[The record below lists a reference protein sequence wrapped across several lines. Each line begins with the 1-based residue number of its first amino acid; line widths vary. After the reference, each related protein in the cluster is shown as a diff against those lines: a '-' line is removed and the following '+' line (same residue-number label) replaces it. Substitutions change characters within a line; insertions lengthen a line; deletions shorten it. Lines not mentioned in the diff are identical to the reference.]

1 MKKSGLAKAG
11 YDNAKSLLDILR
23 EMGETAAALWW
34 RFFDWLAQVEWRKL
48 IIIWLLLMLFA
59 MTPFGLPE
67 QTTGFILLSLGLK
80 VLAGGKRK
88 AEIEARDATSHAD
101 AEGLERRL
109 VEARMAALQ
118 AQVEPHF
125 LFNTLALI
133 GQLIETDPPQ
143 AARIHQNLIDY
154 LRATLP
160 QMRAKGAGTL
170 GRQIEMSRA
179 YLAIMQARMR
189 SRLAVSIDVP
199 DDMLSATFPVMMLQ
213 ILIENAIKHGL
224 EPKIAGGRID
234 IRARV
239 DGQMLQVDVIDDGIG
254 FNVHAGDGL
263 GLANVRERL
272 RILYGSRAQ
281 LVIEAPLTGGTRAGI
296 RIPYAP
302 DIFAGTFK
310 GDVAGDFK

>member
-1 MKKSGLAKAG
+1 MKKGRLTAAG
-11 YDNAKSLLDILR
+11 YSNAKGALDIVR
-23 EMGETAAALWW
+23 EIGEITATLWW

-48 IIIWLLLMLFA
+48 VIIWLLVMIFG
-59 MTPFGLPE
+59 MTPFGHPE
-67 QTTGFILLSLGLK
+67 QTGAFIVLSLGLK
-80 VLAGGKRK
+80 VLAGGKRR
-88 AEIEARDATSHAD
+88 AELEARDATTHAD
-101 AEGLERRL
+101 EEGLERRL

-160 QMRAKGAGTL
+160 QMRARGAGTL

-189 SRLAVSIDVP
+189 ARLAVSIDVP
-199 DDMLSATFPVMMLQ
+199 DEMQSATFPVMMLQ

-234 IRARV
+234 IRASV
-239 DGQMLQVDVIDDGIG
+239 DNQVLQVDVLDDGIG

-272 RILYGSRAQ
+272 RILYGNRAQ
-281 LVIEAPLTGGTRAGI
+281 LVIEAPLTGDTRASI
-296 RIPYAP
+296 RLPYAP
-302 DIFAGTFK
+302 DIFAG
-310 GDVAGDFK
+310 GAP

>member
-1 MKKSGLAKAG
+1 MKKHRLAQAG
-11 YDNAKSLLDILR
+11 YNNAKSLLDIIR
-23 EMGETAAALWW
+23 EIGETAVSVWW
-34 RFFDWLAQVEWRKL
+34 HFFDWLAQVEWRKL
-48 IIIWLLLMLFA
+48 LIIWLLLLILSASLFHVN
-59 MTPFGLPE
+59 E
-67 QTTGFILLSLGLK
+67 QAWGFILVSFGLK

-88 AEIEARDATSHAD
+88 AELEARHAESHAD
-101 AEGLERRL
+101 EESIERRV

-160 QMRAKGAGTL
+160 QMRAKGSGTL

-199 DDMLSATFPVMMLQ
+199 EEMASATFPVMMLQ

-224 EPKIAGGRID
+224 EPKIDGGRID
-234 IRARV
+234 IRATV
-239 DGQMLQVDVIDDGIG
+239 DGQMLQVDVVDDGVG
-254 FNVHAGDGL
+254 FNPFSSDGL

-272 RILYGSRAQ
+272 RIQYGARAQ
-281 LVIEAPLTGGTRAGI
+281 LVIEAPLTGGTRASI
-296 RIPYAP
+296 RVPYAP
-302 DIFAGTFK
+302 DIFAGGGK
-310 GDVAGDFK
+310 